1 MAHPQVGDLY
11 TYWCDDRLVFIVTK
25 VSQVQVR
32 LRRIDNGNNIIINHP
47 IGDRYIPI
55 A

>member
-11 TYWCDDRLVFIVTK
+11 TYWCEPNLLFIVTK
-25 VSQVQVR
+25 ADRAQVI
-32 LRRIDNGNNIIINHP
+32 LRRIDNGNNIIINRP

-55 A
+55 T